1 VLLARMDPHQIEVT
15 PLLIALPAYLD
26 QFALGMGL
34 AVLSVWLEGR
44 PRPPALVGLIDR
56 RPAVAWAVAL
66 VAFWVVSTRIGI
78 GNRLFEPMTPTQY
91 LERHVLYA
99 IIGIAMVTPAVL
111 GTPGRG
117 VVRRLLSNRVLTWLG
132 VVSYGIYLWHL
143 TMLSLLSRWGFG
155 SVAWI
160 HPYLAW
166 PLAGLA
172 LTALVAGA
180 SWYAVERPLLG
191 LKRLVP
197 AGGKARRAVARPAVP
212 LADDRAAP

>member
-1 VLLARMDPHQIEVT
+1 MDPHQVEIT

-34 AVLSVWLEGR
+34 AVLTVWLDGR
-44 PRPPALVGLIDR
+44 PRPPRLVALLDR

-66 VAFWVVSTRIGI
+66 VAFWAVSTQIGL
-78 GNRLFEPMTPTQY
+78 GHRLFEPMTPPQY
-91 LERHVLYA
+91 VARHVLYA
-99 IIGIAMVTPAVL
+99 LIGVAVVAPAVL

-117 VVRRLLSNRVLTWLG
+117 LVRRLLANRVLTWLG
-132 VVSYGIYLWHL
+132 VVSYGIFLWHL
-143 TMLSLLSRWGFG
+143 TALSLLDRWGFG
-155 SVAWI
+155 SVAPI

-166 PLAGLA
+166 PVAGLGLA
-172 LTALVAGA
+172 AIAAAA
-180 SWYAVERPLLG
+180 SWYGVERPLLT

-197 AGGKARRAVARPAVP
+197 AAPRRARPVAPAVP